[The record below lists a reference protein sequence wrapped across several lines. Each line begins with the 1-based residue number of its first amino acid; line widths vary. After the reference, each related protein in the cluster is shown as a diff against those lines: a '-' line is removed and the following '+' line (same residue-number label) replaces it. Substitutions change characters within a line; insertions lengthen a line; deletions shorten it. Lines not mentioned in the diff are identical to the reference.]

1 MDTDHRNSNT
11 VLNQKGSE
19 LMNMYAYAADPCFEK
34 LLSDNRERYIQ
45 QSINTRYGQ
54 VAQLPRR
61 DRDES
66 GDCREHVNAEMCV
79 WFSDLED

>member
-1 MDTDHRNSNT
+1 
-11 VLNQKGSE
+11 
-19 LMNMYAYAADPCFEK
+19 MNMYAYAADPCFEK

-79 WFSDLED
+79 WFSDLEDSLAERASRLGSPALLGS